1 MGEGFCIVLLDGEIL
16 CREVFWLRTGLLHGD
31 DMPSTKPAFLAQR
44 DDKEMQTWRQDFD
57 WILQ

>member
-1 MGEGFCIVLLDGEIL
+1 MLLDGEIL

-44 DDKEMQTWRQDFD
+44 DDEEMQTWRQDFD
-57 WILQ
+57 WVLQ